1 MYDEL
6 TKEDIEKMQKEL
18 DYRTRVLRP
27 QLIDD
32 VKVARGF
39 GDLSENFE
47 YKAAKREKNRNDSR
61 VSYLE
66 RMIKTARVISDD
78 SADDVAGLYDHVTIR
93 AEGDGEDRVITL
105 VTTLRQNAPEGLIS
119 KESPVGKAVMGR
131 KAGERVYIK
140 LSDDDGY
147 YLDILKIEK
156 GSDDGSIPIRGY

>member
-6 TKEDIEKMQKEL
+6 TKEDIKKMEEEL

-61 VSYLE
+61 VRYLE
-66 RMIKTARVISDD
+66 RMIKTAKVISDS
-78 SADDVAGLYDHVTIR
+78 SASDVAGLYDKVTIR
-93 AEGDGEDRVITL
+93 AEDDNSERVITL
-105 VTTLRQNAPEGLIS
+105 VTPLRQNAPQGPNS
-119 KESPVGKAVMGR
+119 KESPGGKAGIGH

-140 LSDDDGY
+140 LSEDDGY
-147 YLDILKIEK
+147 WLDILKIEK